1 MALSRKTV
9 PRPGSFK
16 CPQCGGPV
24 TLRHPE
30 RSMSVVCPNCQSVLD
45 TSTPQVHL
53 VQQYANKIK
62 LKPRIPLG
70 ARAKLRGIESEVVGF
85 MRRGGSVEGYA
96 FHWDEYLLYNPFLG
110 YRFLAETQTGWQLTA
125 MTNEVPRPPSEHPGE
140 VVVGGRSHRLVETYT
155 ARVSFVL
162 GEFYWQVSVG
172 EAVRCIDY
180 KDRPS
185 MVMAEVTEEEYI
197 WSSGTELPAA
207 EVWAAFKLEG
217 APPAYSE
224 PEDEGSDAKGSAALT
239 IIVVVIILLVAVV
252 VIFGDSDG
260 GSGSGGFFVGGK

>member
-1 MALSRKTV
+1 MSLSRKTV
-9 PRPGSFK
+9 PRPASFK
-16 CPQCGGPV
+16 CPQCGGSIN
-24 TLRHPE
+24 LRHPE
-30 RSMSVVCPNCQSVLD
+30 RTMSVVCPYCQSILD

-70 ARAKLRGIESEVVGF
+70 ARAKFRGIDSEVVGF
-85 MRRGGSVEGYA
+85 MRRGGSIEGCD

-110 YRFLAETQTGWQLTA
+110 YRFLAETQTGWQVTG
-125 MTNEVPRPPSEHPGE
+125 MTNEVPRPPADHPGE
-140 VVVGGRSHRLVETYT
+140 VVVGGRSHRLVESYT

-180 KDRPS
+180 KNPPS

-207 EVWAAFKLEG
+207 EVWTAFKLAG

-224 PEDEGSDAKGSAALT
+224 PEDGGSLGQPSAGVVIAVIA
-239 IIVVVIILLVAVV
+239 IIVIIVILSA
-252 VIFGDSDG
+252 SDG
-260 GSGSGGFFVGGK
+260 CGGSSGSGGFFMGGK